1 MEKQSKTVYTGSRSG
16 HKKEFKPGSFF
27 GGLAM
32 DIVLWVFSLMCI
44 FPMVWMLYNSLKEK
58 RVFNADKL
66 AIPGLFGAP
75 APTIKNYVDIVT
87 NKDYQLAQ
95 SMLNSLLTTGLSIL
109 FIVLFSFI
117 VGYILSRVK
126 GWWNRP
132 LYLMFLSGMLIP
144 IHALL
149 VPIYVLFSG
158 MNLSNHWFTLLL
170 PYISFGLPM
179 GIFLM
184 EGYVKSIPVSMEEA
198 ASIDGSSFSRTLW
211 SIIMPMCR
219 PILVTIAIIQI
230 FGCWNEFSFALVLLD
245 DRNLYTVPL
254 ALTQFKGQFGSDY
267 PKQMAAMLLT
277 MSPIVVLYFIFSK
290 HIIKGMVAGAV
301 KG

>member
-1 MEKQSKTVYTGSRSG
+1 MAKKSETVILRKKKTT
-16 HKKEFKPGSFF
+16 FMPGRFF

-32 DIVLWVFSLMCI
+32 DIVLWIFSLACI
-44 FPMVWMLYNSLKEK
+44 FPIIWMIYNSLKEK
-58 RVFNADKL
+58 RVFNSDKL
-66 AIPGLFGAP
+66 SIPGLFGAE
-75 APTIKNYVDIVT
+75 APTLKNYTDILG
-87 NKDYQLAQ
+87 NSDYQLGQ
-95 SMLNSLLTTGLSIL
+95 SMWNSLLTTGLSIIC
-109 FIVLFSFI
+109 IVLFSFI
-117 VGYILSRVK
+117 VGYILSRIK
-126 GWWNRP
+126 GRWNRP

-149 VPIYVLFSG
+149 VPIYVLFG
-158 MNLSNHWFTLLL
+158 GLNLNDKWFTLLL

-184 EGYVKSIPVSMEEA
+184 EGYVKGIPASMEEA
-198 ASIDGSSFSRTLW
+198 AAIDGSSFSRTLW

-230 FGCWNEFSFALVLLD
+230 FSCWNEFSFALVLLD
-245 DRNLYTVPL
+245 NKNLYTVPL

-267 PKQMAAMLLT
+267 PKQMAAMLIT
-277 MSPIVVLYFIFSK
+277 MSPIVILYFAFSQQ
-290 HIIKGMVAGAV
+290 IIKGMVAGAV